1 MKKLKRMAVLLP
13 AALLSWNGMQALAAP
28 PVDAAQSAQA
38 TTVGASAPTYEYKL
52 DNGMRVIVKPDHRA
66 PVVVSMVWYRVG
78 SVDEFSGYTG
88 VAHVL
93 EHMMFKGTHDVPPGQ
108 FSRLIA
114 AAGGRENAFTSR
126 DATAYFQTLQKS
138 QLPLALKLEAD
149 RMANLALSADEFSRE
164 IRVVMEER
172 RWRVDD
178 QARSRVYEQLMATAF
193 KANPYRRPVIGWMND
208 LEHMTVVDART
219 FYERWYVPNN
229 ALLVVVGDVQPA
241 EVLALARQY
250 FGPVG
255 SGALPERKPQVEPE
269 QRGIQRITVK
279 VPAELPYVMMAYRA
293 PRLEDPMKDWEP
305 YALEM
310 LAYVLDG
317 NPAARLNRN
326 LVRSERIASSV
337 AAGYDSVGRGPALFQ
352 LQGTPTTGKTVGELE
367 QALRREVQRVVDEGV
382 SADELERVKAQAVAA
397 HVYERDSMFYQAR
410 QIGALEIAGIS
421 HRYVDLLLDRL
432 KAVTAEQVQAVAKK
446 YLVDDG
452 LTVAYLDPQPLPA
465 NRPASPP
472 GGMNH
477 VR

>member
-1 MKKLKRMAVLLP
+1 MKKLKRMATLLFAAMLSPNTMQAAP
-13 AALLSWNGMQALAAP
+13 AA
-28 PVDAAQSAQA
+28 PVYAAQPAQQ
-38 TTVGASAPTYEYKL
+38 TTAGASAPTYEYKL

-78 SVDEFSGYTG
+78 SMDEYSGHTG

-114 AAGGRENAFTSR
+114 AAGGRDNAFTSR

-138 QLPLALKLEAD
+138 QLPLALRLEAD
-149 RMANLALSADEFSRE
+149 RMANLNLSADEFARE
-164 IRVVMEER
+164 IQVVMEER

-178 QARSRVYEQLMATAF
+178 QARSLLFESLMATVF

-208 LEHMTVVDART
+208 LQHMSAEDARA
-219 FYERWYVPNN
+219 FYERWYVPDN
-229 ALLVVVGDVQPA
+229 ALLVIVGDVQPE
-241 EVLALARQY
+241 EVLALAKQY
-250 FGPVG
+250 FGPVK
-255 SGALPERKPQVEPE
+255 SRPLPERKPQTEPE
-269 QRGIQRITVK
+269 QRGIRRITVK
-279 VPAELPYVMMAYRA
+279 APAELPYVVMAYRA
-293 PRLEDPMKDWEP
+293 PQLEDPEKDREP

-326 LVRSERIASSV
+326 LVRSERIASAV
-337 AAGYDSVGRGPALFQ
+337 GAGYDSVGRGPALFQ
-352 LQGTPTTGKTVGELE
+352 LHGTPTTGKTAAQLE

-382 SADELERVKAQAVAA
+382 SAEELTRVKAQAIAA

-421 HRYVDLLLDRL
+421 HRYVDLFLDKL
-432 KAVTAEQVQAVAKK
+432 KAVTAEEVQAVARK
-446 YLVDDG
+446 YLIDDG

-465 NRPASPP
+465 NHAAPPP
-472 GGMNH
+472 GGLDH

>member
-1 MKKLKRMAVLLP
+1 MKKLKRMAALLL
-13 AALLSWNGMQALAAP
+13 AALLSSNGMQAIAAP
-28 PVDAAQSAQA
+28 PADATQA
-38 TTVGASAPTYEYKL
+38 ASPSKPGASAPTYEYKL

-78 SVDEFSGYTG
+78 SLDEYSGYTG

-114 AAGGRENAFTSR
+114 AAGGRDNAFTSR
-126 DATAYFQTLQKS
+126 DATAYFQNLQKA

-149 RMANLALSADEFSRE
+149 RMANLNLSAEEFSRE
-164 IRVVMEER
+164 IQVVMEER
-172 RWRVDD
+172 RWRVED
-178 QARSRVYEQLMATAF
+178 QARSLLVEQLMATAF
-193 KANPYRRPVIGWMND
+193 KAHPYRRPVIGWMND
-208 LEHMTVVDART
+208 LQHMKVEDARA
-219 FYERWYVPNN
+219 FYERWYVPDN
-229 ALLVVVGDVQPA
+229 ALLVIVGDVQPE

-250 FGPVG
+250 FGAVKSRP
-255 SGALPERKPQVEPE
+255 LPERKPQTEPE
-269 QRGIQRITVK
+269 QRGIQRVVVK
-279 VPAELPYVMMAYRA
+279 APAELPYVAMAYRA
-293 PRLEDPMKDWEP
+293 PQLHDPEKDWEP

-326 LVRSERIASSV
+326 LVRNERIASSV
-337 AAGYDSVGRGPALFQ
+337 GAGYDSVGRGPALFQ
-352 LQGTPTTGKTVGELE
+352 LQGTPTTGKTAAELE
-367 QALRREVQRVVDEGV
+367 QALRREVKRVVDEGV
-382 SADELERVKAQAVAA
+382 SAAELERVKAQAVAA

-410 QIGALEIAGIS
+410 QIGALEIAGLS
-421 HRYVDLLLDRL
+421 HRYVDLFLDKL

-465 NRPASPP
+465 SRPAPPP
-472 GGMNH
+472 GGMDH